1 MIQIPRLSIAVIAST
16 STLALAAWSAPPGG
30 QGALEISYR
39 ARAIAPGELVELVA
53 TSASPLAAVTGE
65 GIGGRVVFVLGDDG
79 RWRGLVG
86 LDLDTPPGPA
96 VVTVSTLLASG
107 APGPAKRE
115 VLDVQQKAFP
125 TRHVTVEESYVNPPA
140 TVLARIERESK
151 KVQAILAAV
160 TPSRYWTAPFVAPV
174 PGPAISSFG
183 RRSVFNGQARSPHSG
198 ADFRAAAG
206 TPVEAPNRGRV
217 ALAEAQY
224 FSGNVVLI
232 DHGLGMYSF
241 LAHLSTIAVEEGRI
255 VDRGDVVGLSGATG
269 RVSGPHLHWTVRL
282 NGARVDPLSVLELL
296 GH

>member
-1 MIQIPRLSIAVIAST
+1 MTHRLFVAVIASA
-16 STLALAAWSAPPGG
+16 SAVALAASGTPPGG
-30 QGALEISYR
+30 QGTLEISYR
-39 ARAIAPGELVELVA
+39 ARAIAPGELVELVV

-65 GIGGRVVFVLGDDG
+65 GLGERVVFVRGDDG
-79 RWRGLVG
+79 RWRGLAG

-96 VVTVSTLLASG
+96 VVTVSTLLAGG
-107 APGPAKRE
+107 APGPTSRE

-125 TRHVTVEESYVNPPA
+125 TRNVTVEESFVNPPA

-151 KVQAILAAV
+151 KVRAILAAV
-160 TPSRYWTAPFVAPV
+160 SPSRYWTGPFVAPV
-174 PGPAISSFG
+174 PGPPISSFG
-183 RRSVFNGQARSPHSG
+183 RRSVFNGQPRSPHSG
-198 ADFRAAAG
+198 TDFRAATG
-206 TPVEAPNRGRV
+206 TPVKAPNRGRI

-241 LAHLSTIAVEEGRI
+241 LAHLSEIAVEEGQI

-282 NGARVDPLSVLELL
+282 NGARVDPLSVLEIL